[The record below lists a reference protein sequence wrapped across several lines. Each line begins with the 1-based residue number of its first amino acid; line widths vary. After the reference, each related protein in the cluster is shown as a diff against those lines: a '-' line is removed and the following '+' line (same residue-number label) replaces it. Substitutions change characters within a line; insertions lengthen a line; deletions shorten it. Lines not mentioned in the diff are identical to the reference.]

1 MEVGEAVL
9 RCSTFLH
16 SSPDPF
22 SGPVVFAL
30 FEVFPALLVAG
41 SLDPLFPSWI
51 VHFLTLRIFF

>member
-1 MEVGEAVL
+1 MEVGEAVP

-30 FEVFPALLVAG
+30 SEVFPALLVAG
-41 SLDPLFPSWI
+41 LSGPSFPSWI